1 MAALIEGRDWA
12 RSPLGPLED
21 WSPTLKAATAMIL
34 PADSQIVMFWGP
46 DFAAIYNDA
55 YAPTIGDKHPDALGR
70 PAREYWAERAA
81 LISKAMVSCDG
92 P

>member
-1 MAALIEGRDWA
+1 MAALIEGRDWS

-55 YAPTIGDKHPDALGR
+55 YAPTIGDKHPDAL
-70 PAREYWAERAA
+70 AVLRANIGPSSGT
-81 LISKAMVSCDG
+81 ISSRC
-92 P
+92 